1 MVTLIRFGY
10 KMTEYSEIPEY
21 WKVESLDNMIE
32 ILDTMRVPL
41 SETERANKKGTIPYC
56 GANGIIDYID
66 DYIFDD
72 EAILIAEDGGNY
84 GKFQN
89 KAYIMTGKYW
99 VNNHAHIFRGRT
111 ELLENKF
118 IMQWFNFSD
127 IRPYISGSTRTKL
140 NQEMLKR
147 ILVPVPSL
155 QEQKKIAEILFTT
168 DETIQRVNVEIAL
181 AEKLKQGLMQIL
193 LTKGIGHT
201 KFKITEIG
209 EIPEEWCVKM
219 IQEYANVKYGRSN
232 PKTKGTIPLIGSS
245 GAFGTVGEALI
256 PTPTIVIGRKGTAGA
271 VWDIKTPSWPSDT
284 SFYLEYKKEISQKF
298 LFEFMSLNKLTGE
311 NAKTTLPSVKKE
323 EIEKFLFPLPPII
336 EQQKIADILSIVDYK
351 LELLGNKKAKLEKVK
366 RGLMGDLLTGKIR
379 VKLNTSKGED

>member
-1 MVTLIRFGY
+1 
-10 KMTEYSEIPEY
+10 MTEYSEIPEY

>member
-1 MVTLIRFGY
+1 
-10 KMTEYSEIPEY
+10 MTEYSEIPEY

-72 EAILIAEDGGNY
+72 EAVLIAEDGGNY

>member
-1 MVTLIRFGY
+1 
-10 KMTEYSEIPEY
+10 MTEYSEIPEY

-72 EAILIAEDGGNY
+72 EAVLIAEDGGNY

-351 LELLGNKKAKLEKVK
+351 LDLSATKEDISPHP
-366 RGLMGDLLTGKIR
+366 LMCLT
-379 VKLNTSKGED
+379 